1 MLRPP
6 RSTRTVTLF
15 PYTTLYRSRTR
26 CNCRTAEPTG
36 RRTNARARAPDTPGQ
51 RRRARFD
58 TTAAPRAP
66 CVAPASSFLSLSIA
80 RSSLHQGSRR
90 SGKVFILLHVFAGV
104 GHVDRHRDSLPASG
118 PFLDRI
124 EPAAPLRQSFD
135 RHAGPF
141 EIGRAHV

>member
-1 MLRPP
+1 MRISDWSSDVCSSDL
-6 RSTRTVTLF
+6 
-15 PYTTLYRSRTR
+15 
-26 CNCRTAEPTG
+26 EPTV

-66 CVAPASSFLSLSIA
+66 YVAPASSFLSLSIA

-104 GHVDRHRDSLPASG
+104 GH
-118 PFLDRI
+118 
-124 EPAAPLRQSFD
+124 
-135 RHAGPF
+135 
-141 EIGRAHV
+141 EIGKHTSELQSLMRISYAVFCLKQKN

>member
-1 MLRPP
+1 MRISDWSSDVCSSDL
-6 RSTRTVTLF
+6 
-15 PYTTLYRSRTR
+15 
-26 CNCRTAEPTG
+26 EPTV

-66 CVAPASSFLSLSIA
+66 YVAPASSFLSLSIA

-104 GHVDRHRDSLPASG
+104 GHVDRHRDALPAS
-118 PFLDRI
+118 
-124 EPAAPLRQSFD
+124 
-135 RHAGPF
+135 
-141 EIGRAHV
+141 EIGRAHVCTPVTNSPLLCRLTL